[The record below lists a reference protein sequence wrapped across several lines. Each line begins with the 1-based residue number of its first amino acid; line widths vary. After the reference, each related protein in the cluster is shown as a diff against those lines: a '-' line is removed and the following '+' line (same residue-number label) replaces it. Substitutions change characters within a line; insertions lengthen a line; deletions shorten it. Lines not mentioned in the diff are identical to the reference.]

1 MNGEEKRIA
10 IAETFLNQ
18 VRGYMEYADFMAK
31 EYEGLLCGMN
41 SAPAAGRQHR
51 GGPVRMTDDR
61 YVDLIEVHDRQKRA
75 RKAADQLYDIAIKA
89 LNKLGDVRHRQTL
102 WEYYILGRTVSEIAG
117 QNGVAPQ
124 TVKRW
129 KKQGLLALELPE
141 RLVVKLAALV
151 DQEEADQAE
160 IRAERRQD
168 EADAL
173 EAFRRGEL

>member
-1 MNGEEKRIA
+1 MQNSKTRVWERRFVQQKDVVFQAGCS
-10 IAETFLNQ
+10 F
-18 VRGYMEYADFMAK
+18 
-31 EYEGLLCGMN
+31 GMC
-41 SAPAAGRQHR
+41 
-51 GGPVRMTDDR
+51 
-61 YVDLIEVHDRQKRA
+61 LF
-75 RKAADQLYDIAIKA
+75 
-89 LNKLGDVRHRQTL
+89 
-102 WEYYILGRTVSEIAG
+102 LGRTVSEIAG

-141 RLVVKLAALV
+141 RLMVKLAALV